1 MNLAAATPSAVPH
14 GADNTKRPPENDA
27 KAREIAQEFEAFFI
41 STMLETMSSS
51 LEVDPVFGGGHG
63 EQVYRSMLNDEY
75 GRTFARAGGIG
86 IADSVYREIMRL
98 QEAQ

>member
-1 MNLAAATPSAVPH
+1 MNLAAIPGAVPH
-14 GADNTKRPPENDA
+14 GADYAKGASEGDA

-98 QEAQ
+98 QEAR